1 MQLKKSFTKYLLITA
16 VVLLLINVAIDLI
29 KKPAKKNNEQSR
41 ELSTQQIDSVFLSV
55 LDQYGIEKEWIST
68 SKIKIPYEDSISKQF
83 TVKLPADLS
92 IPLIIKDV
100 NKIIENDI
108 TGFASEEKKIFGTTE
123 IRIYTNELLKFKAV
137 LIPDA
142 ETIRHRNQLSII
154 ISDAYDLGSSDFNS
168 FLSVPYVLS
177 AVVVPGDAAVTQ
189 ADSLKKYSKEFVVLL
204 NNENKET
211 KFRLE
216 SGDQKELLKNSVIN
230 IVSGFRKAVLF
241 CVDEQSKLF
250 NSTIYNF
257 VRDDFKRHGI
267 KLVHENEFLQIAG
280 DDDSELISKFR
291 YHCEDKSGGNQ
302 KIFLISFD
310 DFLKI
315 RPELEKFRKKGN
327 QVIALSST
335 DIVKN
340 LKAEDTAKPA
350 AAPVKKNK
358 K

>member
-16 VVLLLINVAIDLI
+16 VVLLFINVAIDLI
-29 KKPAKKNNEQSR
+29 KKPAKKNHEQSR
-41 ELSTQQIDSVFLSV
+41 ELSTTQIDSVFLSV
-55 LDQYGIEKEWIST
+55 LDQYGIENEWIST
-68 SKIKIPYEDSISKQF
+68 SKIKIADEDSISKQF

-92 IPLIIKDV
+92 IPLIIKDI

-108 TGFASEEKKIFGTTE
+108 TGFVSEEKKIFGTTE
-123 IRIYTNELLKFKAV
+123 IRIYTNEILKLKAI
-137 LIPDA
+137 LIPNA
-142 ETIRHRNQLSII
+142 ETVRLRNQLSII
-154 ISDAYDLGSSDFNS
+154 ISDAYDLSTSDFNS

-177 AVVVPGDAAVTQ
+177 AVMIPGESSVIQ
-189 ADSLKKYSKEFVVLL
+189 ADTLKKYSKEYIVLL

-216 SGDQKELLKNSVIN
+216 SGDQKELIKNSVIN

-257 VRDDFKRHGI
+257 VRDDFKRHGV
-267 KLVHENEFLQIAG
+267 KLVHESEFLQIAS
-280 DDDSELISKFR
+280 DEDSELISKFR
-291 YHCEDKSGGNQ
+291 YHCDDKSNGNQ
-302 KIFLISFD
+302 KIFLMSFE

-327 QVIALSST
+327 MVVALSST
-335 DIVKN
+335 DLVKK
-340 LKAEDTAKPA
+340 LKSEGTVQPITM
-350 AAPVKKNK
+350 PVKKNK